1 MDRPVARRL
10 ALALFLALPLA
21 AAAQAPNACDIV
33 KAEDIN
39 QIAGGGIVGKQQRQS
54 GNPSEC
60 SFVDARRAAVVVIK
74 LQEVQYAAE
83 NELQHE
89 RETLEKIYRSKAR
102 WLNTVGESAFWLN
115 ANRQLVFRKGKTLV
129 WVTFERPANR
139 NELDTAQVARL
150 VEAQLK

>member
-1 MDRPVARRL
+1 VL
-10 ALALFLALPLA
+10 ALLLALPLA
-21 AAAQAPNACDIV
+21 AAAEMPNACTIV

-39 QIAGGGIVGKQQRQS
+39 PIAGGGIVGRQQRKS

-60 SFVDARRAAVVVIK
+60 SFVDAHHASVVLVK

-89 RETLEKIYRSKAR
+89 RETLEKIYRTRAK
-102 WLNTVGESAFWLN
+102 WLNTVGESAFWIN
-115 ANRQLVFRKGKTLV
+115 ANHQLVFRKGKTLV

>member
-1 MDRPVARRL
+1 MNRTSARAL
-10 ALALFLALPLA
+10 ALALLVLPLA
-21 AAAQAPNACDIV
+21 VAAAELPNACTIV
-33 KAEDIN
+33 KVEDLN
-39 QIAGGGIVGKQQRQS
+39 QIAGGGIAGRQQRQT

-60 SFVDARRAAVVVIK
+60 SFVDARRASVVLLK
-74 LQEVQYAAE
+74 LQQVQYAAE

-89 RETLEKIYRSKAR
+89 RETLEKIYRTKAK
-102 WLNTVGESAFWLN
+102 WLTTVGESAFWIN
-115 ANRQLVFRKGKTLV
+115 ANHQLVFRKGNTLV

>member
-1 MDRPVARRL
+1 MNRISAWGAVF
-10 ALALFLALPLA
+10 ALLA
-21 AAAQAPNACDIV
+21 APSFSAAADLPGACDIV
-33 KAEDIN
+33 KAEDLN

-60 SFVDARRAAVVVIK
+60 SFVDARHGSVVVIK
-74 LQEVQYAAE
+74 IQQVQYAAE

-89 RETLEKIYRSKAR
+89 RETLEKIYHSKAK
-102 WLNTVGESAFWLN
+102 WLSTVGESAFWLN

>member
-1 MDRPVARRL
+1 MNRTSARGCVL
-10 ALALFLALPLA
+10 ALLLALPFA
-21 AAAQAPNACDIV
+21 AAAEVPNACTIV
-33 KAEDIN
+33 TAQDLN
-39 QIAGGGIVGKQQRQS
+39 QIAGGGIVGRQQRQS

-60 SFVDARRAAVVVIK
+60 SFVDAHHASVVLLK

-89 RETLEKIYRSKAR
+89 RETLEKVYRTRAK
-102 WLNTVGESAFWLN
+102 WLTTVGESAFWIN
-115 ANRQLVFRKGKTLV
+115 ANHQLVFRKGKTLV

-139 NELDTAQVARL
+139 NEIDTAQVARL